1 MQNFDSQTIQL
12 ILIAVVVV
20 AMLFQ
25 SIVLIALF
33 IAMRK
38 ATRTASEQIE
48 SVYSSVM
55 PVIDKSRA
63 LLERL
68 TPKIDKT
75 SDDLAA
81 LMHSLRIQ
89 TDDLQAATNEII
101 TRVRGQANRFDALT
115 TDLLDGVDRASN
127 FVADAVAKP
136 VRQVSAILASI
147 KAAVE
152 TLRTVEPNP
161 RSHPVNTPGDNDMFV

>member
-1 MQNFDSQTIQL
+1 MQHFDSQTIQL

-33 IAMRK
+33 IAMGK
-38 ATRTASEQIE
+38 AARTTSEKIE
-48 SVYSSVM
+48 DVYSSVM
-55 PVIDKSRA
+55 PLINNSRA

-75 SDDLAA
+75 SDDLTAM
-81 LMHSLRIQ
+81 MHSLRIQ
-89 TDDLQAATNEII
+89 TDDLQAAANEII
-101 TRVRGQANRFDALT
+101 ARVRGQASRFDALT

-127 FVADAVAKP
+127 FVAEAVAKP

-152 TLRTVEPNP
+152 TLRTVEPSP
-161 RSHPVNTPGDNDMFV
+161 RSQPVNTPGDNDMFV